1 MKKHFFFFFD
11 IRNFVFVFDW
21 GQFTQVLCGWAWFG
35 LKFCVIYYFN
45 GNTFLS
51 INFSFI
57 LILVHIFLFYNF

>member
-1 MKKHFFFFFD
+1 MKKHFFFFLILGTLFL
-11 IRNFVFVFDW
+11 FLT
-21 GQFTQVLCGWAWFG
+21 GGSSQVLCGWAWFG